1 MDQDRADAM
10 RRRVAESDARPR
22 DARDRLAAATRSII
36 AELVSS
42 TAPDEE
48 LAAAAA
54 LVEQA
59 SARLAARPHGRSY
72 LGVAEASLVDHHHKF
87 VDFSPFTGD
96 LNPLAPPLEFEITE
110 TEVIATVVYGPAYE
124 GPPGCLHG
132 GFIAAGFDEVLGFAQ
147 GLSGQPG
154 MTGRLEVT
162 YRSPTPLYRQVRY
175 VGRLDRVE
183 GRKIFASATL
193 HAGDTLCAEATGLF
207 ISMRP
212 EVFERLL
219 RLRLAGEP
227 AQAGQEPEAATSD

>member
-1 MDQDRADAM
+1 MNDDRAGAL
-10 RRRVAESDARPR
+10 RRRVAESDARPH

-42 TAPDEE
+42 TASDAE
-48 LAAAAA
+48 LDAAAA
-54 LVEQA
+54 LIEQA
-59 SARLAARPHGRSY
+59 AARLAVRPHGRSY
-72 LGVAEASLVDHHHKF
+72 LGVAEGSLVDHHHKF
-87 VDFSPFTGD
+87 VDFSPFTGR
-96 LNPLAPPLEFEITE
+96 LNPLAPPLEFEITD

-154 MTGRLEVT
+154 MTARLEIS
-162 YRSPTPLYRQVRY
+162 YRSPTPLHREVRY

-183 GRKIFASATL
+183 GRKIHASATL

-207 ISMRP
+207 VSMKP
-212 EVFERLL
+212 DVFERLL
-219 RLRLAGEP
+219 RLRLAENPAQPAGEP
-227 AQAGQEPEAATSD
+227 DAATSD